1 MPNPLFKPPRHLVK
15 EWPEVFEDLYMN
27 TMPVAYLDSVRLD
40 FTDGRVWEIDVKN
53 ELTKQ
58 TADGIADVLINT
70 LQEYKDE
77 IKKIDFKVDVERL
90 KKDIRDSSKNI
101 FQVMF
106 AAIRSA
112 ICLADPFPGCIKS
125 RA

>member
-40 FTDGRVWEIDVKN
+40 FIDGRVWEIDVKN

-58 TADGIADVLINT
+58 TSENIADILLNT

-77 IKKIDFKVDVERL
+77 IKKIDFKVDVSRL
-90 KKDIRDSSKNI
+90 KSDIASETNKL
-101 FQVMF
+101 F
-106 AAIRSA
+106 
-112 ICLADPFPGCIKS
+112 
-125 RA
+125 

>member
-27 TMPVAYLDSVRLD
+27 TMPVSYLETVRLD
-40 FTDGRVWEIDVKN
+40 FVDGRIWEIDVKS
-53 ELTKQ
+53 ELEKQ
-58 TADGIADVLINT
+58 TADGIADVLIAT

-90 KKDIRDSSKNI
+90 KKDIKDSSKNI
-101 FQVMF
+101 F
-106 AAIRSA
+106 
-112 ICLADPFPGCIKS
+112 
-125 RA
+125 

>member
-40 FTDGRVWEIDVKN
+40 FIDGRVWEIDVKN

-58 TADGIADVLINT
+58 TADGIADVLVST

-101 FQVMF
+101 F
-106 AAIRSA
+106 
-112 ICLADPFPGCIKS
+112 
-125 RA
+125 

>member
-58 TADGIADVLINT
+58 TADGIADVLVST

-101 FQVMF
+101 F
-106 AAIRSA
+106 
-112 ICLADPFPGCIKS
+112 
-125 RA
+125 